1 MLILILK
8 ELSLTDSEWINKILT
23 MFVRANVFI
32 SYSKNM
38 ILWKQLLN
46 LILKKISTTFS
57 IEISRNKFFEV
68 MFLILIV
75 VQCTSGD
82 KRMTSN
88 ESADNGAGS
97 SSYNES
103 EVKEEQAESSSSS
116 RSTSMETD
124 RIRGCVQGDCV
135 SGTGVYIYDNDD
147 EYSGSFVND
156 LRNGSGRIKYKNGD
170 RFEGSFKDD
179 LRDGKGTYIFKNG
192 AMLEGIF
199 EMGKM
204 IGPGKVRFPDT
215 SIYEGDFQ
223 DEKNSAE
230 GVMYSSF
237 DHSKRHCRIEN
248 KIVLCGGPLQES
260 GDIKPLH

>member
-1 MLILILK
+1 MQILILK
-8 ELSLTDSEWINKILT
+8 ELSLTDSAWINKILS

-38 ILWKQLLN
+38 ILWKKFSDLV
-46 LILKKISTTFS
+46 LKKIRITFS
-57 IEISRNKFFEV
+57 VEISRNKFLEV
-68 MFLILIV
+68 MFLILV
-75 VQCTSGD
+75 VLQCTSSD
-82 KRMTSN
+82 KRIASN
-88 ESADNGAGS
+88 ESADGTGS

-103 EVKEEQAESSSSS
+103 EVKEEQTESSFST
-116 RSTSMETD
+116 RSTSIEAD
-124 RIRGCVQGDCV
+124 RVRGCVQGDCV

-156 LRNGSGRIKYKNGD
+156 LRNGSGRMKYKNGD

-192 AMLEGIF
+192 AMLEGTF

-230 GVMYSSF
+230 GIMYSSF

>member
-1 MLILILK
+1 MQILILK
-8 ELSLTDSEWINKILT
+8 ELSLTDSAWINKILS

-38 ILWKQLLN
+38 ILWKKFSDLV
-46 LILKKISTTFS
+46 LKKIRTTFS
-57 IEISRNKFFEV
+57 VEISRNKFLEV
-68 MFLILIV
+68 MFLILV
-75 VQCTSGD
+75 VLQCTSSD
-82 KRMTSN
+82 KRIASN
-88 ESADNGAGS
+88 ESADGTGS

-103 EVKEEQAESSSSS
+103 EVKEEQTESSFST
-116 RSTSMETD
+116 RSTSIEAD
-124 RIRGCVQGDCV
+124 RVRGCVQGDCV

-156 LRNGSGRIKYKNGD
+156 LRNGSGRMKY
-170 RFEGSFKDD
+170 
-179 LRDGKGTYIFKNG
+179 KNG
-192 AMLEGIF
+192 AMLEGTF

-230 GVMYSSF
+230 GIMYSSF

>member
-1 MLILILK
+1 
-8 ELSLTDSEWINKILT
+8 

-38 ILWKQLLN
+38 IRWKQFSN
-46 LILKKISTTFS
+46 LVFK
-57 IEISRNKFFEV
+57 EIRTSLPVEIFRSKFLEV
-68 MFLILIV
+68 MFLILV
-75 VQCTSGD
+75 LLQCTSSD
-82 KRMTSN
+82 KRITSN
-88 ESADNGAGS
+88 ESADGGIGS
-97 SSYNES
+97 SSYSES
-103 EVKEEQAESSSSS
+103 EVKEEQTESSFSA
-116 RSTSMETD
+116 RSTSMEAA
-124 RIRGCVQGDCV
+124 RGCVQGDCV

-156 LRNGSGRIKYKNGD
+156 LRNGSGRMKYKNGD

-192 AMLEGIF
+192 AMLEGTF

-248 KIVLCGGPLQES
+248 KVVLCGGPLQES